1 MFNLQSFFHRLRTT
15 HTTIFEYQKQRKAPI
30 ADAFLCFV
38 PVLYL
43 SQFHVY
49 CFFSCVMLLVL
60 ILRLYLLGHTVVLI
74 QILLPVLF
82 LLLLFIHTITPELVC
97 QNRCFLCTERRF
109 VQSYYSIFKVPP
121 LILKFELHIAITFFI
136 MYCVNSGIRYAEF

>member
-1 MFNLQSFFHRLRTT
+1 
-15 HTTIFEYQKQRKAPI
+15 
-30 ADAFLCFV
+30 
-38 PVLYL
+38 
-43 SQFHVY
+43 
-49 CFFSCVMLLVL
+49 MLLVL

-97 QNRCFLCTERRF
+97 QNRCFLCTERRS

-121 LILKFELHIAITFFI
+121 ISMKKKLTAVLMIAVLTLSLAA
-136 MYCVNSGIRYAEF
+136 CQSKDDSKDTAKKLPPPRL

>member
-1 MFNLQSFFHRLRTT
+1 M
-15 HTTIFEYQKQRKAPI
+15 
-30 ADAFLCFV
+30 DALH
-38 PVLYL
+38 L
-43 SQFHVY
+43 SHLHINCLFPDI
-49 CFFSCVMLLVL
+49 VMLIL
-60 ILRLYLLGHTVVLI
+60 ILRLYLLGHTVVLV

-109 VQSYYSIFKVPP
+109 VQSYYSIFEVPP

-136 MYCVNSGIRYAEF
+136 MYCVN